1 MNTSIQPSHREI
13 CFPRYCTW
21 CPACVCVHTCA
32 RALCWRCLH
41 VRSYVSPM
49 LWHSTKAHVCVTL
62 GIFTP
67 MYEPVW
73 VAAVCACEARELLVI
88 CVCVM
93 WALCTWL
100 RAYIGRV
107 GQVDNANKSDERFEF
122 WERWARRGG
131 GGGRASLLCV
141 LTYSARS
148 LAHVRRMHGGRYA
161 RNICLRQ
168 LISNVRTCAR
178 SHAIK
183 SAIPPYQRT
192 IHTVC
197 TYVYH
202 MLVRVCAR
210 HPWCHPTLRMCLQ
223 YTCIYS

>member
-1 MNTSIQPSHREI
+1 MSGGSVCMRSTRVAGHM
-13 CFPRYCTW
+13 
-21 CPACVCVHTCA
+21 CVCHVGIVYMAASVHWPCGAGGQCEQIRRTI
-32 RALCWRCLH
+32 R
-41 VRSYVSPM
+41 V
-49 LWHSTKAHVCVTL
+49 L
-62 GIFTP
+62 G
-67 MYEPVW
+67 E
-73 VAAVCACEARELLVI
+73 
-88 CVCVM
+88 
-93 WALCTWL
+93 
-100 RAYIGRV
+100 V
-107 GQVDNANKSDERFEF
+107 GET
-122 WERWARRGG
+122 RRGG
-131 GGGRASLLCV
+131 SRASLLCV

-210 HPWCHPTLRMCLQ
+210 HP
-223 YTCIYS
+223 